1 MAAQTDLTA
10 QLNPRLILRKR
21 IGGVAYALFLFAIF
35 IGLAGLATLIIR
47 VLWEGVP
54 WLSWHFFTDY
64 PSRFPEQAGMKSAIF
79 GTIWIMGLTFLFT
92 VPVGVGAAIYLE
104 EYAPKNWLTR
114 IIEVNVSNLAGVP
127 SIVYGLLGLA
137 VFVQIM
143 AMGRTVIA
151 GALTM
156 SLLVMPIVII
166 ASREAIRAVPSTYRE
181 ASYGLGATKFQ
192 TVRDVVLPQATPGI
206 MTGTILAMSRA
217 IGEAAPMV
225 AISAL
230 VFLTFIPTD
239 PLDEFSVMPIQIYN
253 WVSQPAAG
261 FRSIAAAGIIVLLV
275 VLLSMNAVA
284 IYIRNRTQKRSE
296 E

>member
-1 MAAQTDLTA
+1 MAKVDVPSL
-10 QLNPRLILRKR
+10 LHPRLAFRKR
-21 IGGVAYALFLFAIF
+21 VGGAAYAVFILAIF
-35 IGLAGLATLIIR
+35 VGLAGLASLIVR

-54 WLSWHFFTDY
+54 WLSWHFVTEY
-64 PSRFPEQAGMKSAIF
+64 PSRFPEQAGMLSAIF

-92 VPVGVGAAIYLE
+92 VPVGVGAAVYLE

-114 IIEVNVSNLAGVP
+114 IIEVNISNLAGVP

-137 VFVQIM
+137 VFVQILS
-143 AMGRTVIA
+143 MGRTVLA

-192 TVRDVVLPQATPGI
+192 TVRDVVLPHATPGI

-217 IGEAAPMV
+217 IGEAAPMI

-230 VFLTFIPTD
+230 VFLTFVPTD
-239 PLDEFSVMPIQIYN
+239 PLDKFTVMPIQIFN
-253 WVSQPAAG
+253 WVSQPQAG
-261 FRSIAAAGIIVLLV
+261 FRGIAAAGIIILLGI
-275 VLLSMNAVA
+275 LLTMNAAAV
-284 IYIRNRTQKRSE
+284 YIRNRTQKRSE

>member
-1 MAAQTDLTA
+1 MAKVDVASL
-10 QLNPRLILRKR
+10 LHPRLALRKR
-21 IGGVAYALFLFAIF
+21 IGGAAYAVFILAIF
-35 IGLAGLATLIIR
+35 IGLAGLASLTVR

-54 WLSWHFFTDY
+54 WLSWHFVTEY
-64 PSRFPEQAGMKSAIF
+64 PSRFPEQAGMLSAIF

-92 VPVGVGAAIYLE
+92 VPVGVGAAVYLE

-114 IIEVNVSNLAGVP
+114 IIEVNISNLAGVP

-137 VFVQIM
+137 VFVQM
-143 AMGRTVIA
+143 LSMGRTVLA

-192 TVRDVVLPQATPGI
+192 TVRDVVLPHATPGI

-217 IGEAAPMV
+217 IGEAAPMI

-230 VFLTFIPTD
+230 VFLTFVPTD
-239 PLDEFSVMPIQIYN
+239 PLDKFTVMPIQIFN
-253 WVSQPAAG
+253 WVSQPQAG
-261 FRSIAAAGIIVLLV
+261 FRGIAAAGIIILLGVLLT
-275 VLLSMNAVA
+275 MNAVA
-284 IYIRNRTQKRSE
+284 VYIRNRTQKRSE

>member
-1 MAAQTDLTA
+1 MAKVDVASL
-10 QLNPRLILRKR
+10 LHPRLALRKR
-21 IGGVAYALFLFAIF
+21 IGGAAYAVFILAIF
-35 IGLAGLATLIIR
+35 IGLAGLASLIVR

-54 WLSWHFFTDY
+54 WLSWHFVTEY
-64 PSRFPEQAGMKSAIF
+64 PSRFPEQAGMLSAIF

-92 VPVGVGAAIYLE
+92 VPVGVGAAVYLE

-114 IIEVNVSNLAGVP
+114 IIEVNISNLAGVP

-137 VFVQIM
+137 VFVQM
-143 AMGRTVIA
+143 LSMGRTVLA

-192 TVRDVVLPQATPGI
+192 TVRDVVLPHATPGI

-217 IGEAAPMV
+217 IGEAAPMI

-230 VFLTFIPTD
+230 VFLTFVPTD
-239 PLDEFSVMPIQIYN
+239 PLDKFTVMPIQIFN
-253 WVSQPAAG
+253 WVSQPQAG
-261 FRSIAAAGIIVLLV
+261 FRGIAAAGIIILLGVLLT
-275 VLLSMNAVA
+275 MNAVA
-284 IYIRNRTQKRSE
+284 VYIRNRTQKRSE